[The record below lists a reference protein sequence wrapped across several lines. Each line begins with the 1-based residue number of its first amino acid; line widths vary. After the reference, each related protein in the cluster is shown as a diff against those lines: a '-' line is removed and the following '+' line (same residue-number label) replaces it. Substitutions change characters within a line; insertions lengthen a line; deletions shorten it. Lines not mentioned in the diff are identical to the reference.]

1 MKKKIQKTLKLNR
14 ETLTSLDHGD
24 LRQPVGAA
32 TQFPAVCSGTCT
44 TDATAW
50 TCAVV
55 HTQCVGY

>member
-1 MKKKIQKTLKLNR
+1 MKKKIQKPLKLSR

-24 LRQPVGAA
+24 LREPVGMASQIPVA
-32 TQFPAVCSGTCT
+32 CSTACT
-44 TDATAW
+44 TDATAV